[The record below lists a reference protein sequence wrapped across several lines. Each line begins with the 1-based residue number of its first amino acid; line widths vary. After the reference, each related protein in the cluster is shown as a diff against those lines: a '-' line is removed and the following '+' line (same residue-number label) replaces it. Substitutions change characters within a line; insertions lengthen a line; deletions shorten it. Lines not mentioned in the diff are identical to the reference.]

1 MILTC
6 PECATRYFVDADRV
20 GPEGRTVRCSSC
32 ATSWKAEASPEPL
45 ELKAAAEK
53 KAGTAKE
60 KTAGEPAGPLHR
72 SFRDQ
77 VQAKRKTREAVA
89 AGVVW
94 AVLAA
99 TFALVVL
106 GAVIFRV
113 QVVNTW
119 PSTAGA
125 YAFLKMPVNPTGFA
139 IEDVKGGPALSD
151 GRMAIVTSGML
162 RNERDGAQAAPAV
175 RVSLFDN
182 GGRRLASQVVLSPE
196 QRVGPGDA
204 RAFQASFID
213 PPSASHVQVEFAFDV
228 TRPAPIAARPHA
240 AGLRGVTHDANAA
253 TISPTPD
260 LHSAEQAKPLPTTSP
275 YALHPVPHG

>member
-6 PECATRYFVDADRV
+6 PACATRYFVDADRV

-45 ELKAAAEK
+45 ELKAAAGK
-53 KAGTAKE
+53 KAAKV
-60 KTAGEPAGPLHR
+60 KEPAAETPSGPVHR

-77 VQAKRKTREAVA
+77 VRAKRKTREAVA

-99 TFALVVL
+99 GFAIVVL

-113 QVVNTW
+113 QVVNAW

-139 IEDVKGGPALSD
+139 IEDVQGGPALSD
-151 GRMAIVTSGML
+151 GRMAIVASGML
-162 RNERDGAQAAPAV
+162 RNERDDAHPAPAV
-175 RVSLFDN
+175 RVSLFDS
-182 GGRRLASQVVLSPE
+182 GGRRLASQVAPAPE
-196 QRVGPGDA
+196 QPVAAGDA
-204 RAFQASFID
+204 RAFKVSFID

-228 TRPAPIAARPHA
+228 KRPATIAARPHA
-240 AGLRGVTHDANAA
+240 AGLRGVTPEARAA
-253 TISPTPD
+253 PATAAEVR
-260 LHSAEQAKPLPTTSP
+260 SAEQAKPLAPTSP
-275 YALHPVPHG
+275 YALHAVPHG